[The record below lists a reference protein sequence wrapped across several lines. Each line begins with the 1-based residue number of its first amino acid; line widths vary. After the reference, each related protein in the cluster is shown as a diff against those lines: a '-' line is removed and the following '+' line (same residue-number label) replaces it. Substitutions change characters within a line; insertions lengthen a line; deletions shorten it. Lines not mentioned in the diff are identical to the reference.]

1 MLDASQSLLELSN
14 VRSGR
19 KWKWPL
25 VISLLSAG
33 FLALAT
39 MAVMQGMAWRGGLT
53 GKLAPGT
60 NELLDWHHLGGVPAT
75 KERCQYANIK
85 YLGMAYDLAKGMPQ
99 PWWSKTMEGDIG
111 DPGWKVRPV
120 YELNMDSESCGADV
134 ILAEECADA
143 MEVEVDEIA
152 TGYDFQSKL
161 KAQFSAGAFI
171 DDFGA
176 GFSFT
181 QSAEFGFINRHAKNF
196 RFTWSSAVCN
206 VYHAVVQGGTQLSKE
221 FRADVEALP
230 KMPENY
236 DQGDVAY
243 EQFVDDCGTHFSKT
257 IYMGTR
263 VSRFRQFEEKALN
276 EELRGGFDLKAAVKA
291 DLKFAHAEADDSVSA
306 KGHSGSFIRHQA
318 VAKYD
323 VCVGAHGICPPNI
336 TLAQWHRAAVQ
347 DPMPLEATFESILAL
362 FTTHHFNADI
372 DEKRKHLAK
381 YIIKKYCRGKLQCN
395 MVVPE
400 IYSTEVHELSS
411 GSPVSTAVSLQG
423 TTYVATQGLFIWYR
437 TNSRWWQSCEGVEG
451 SPHIFKYSHNGWEEL
466 SGISFP
472 RLGGFALAASSERI
486 FVVGGLVD
494 RSKSCSSYWSSKR
507 IHEIDLA
514 NEQVRS
520 IGELSQ
526 SRIWL
531 AAVVLN
537 DEWLYAI
544 GGALHQQKGTHW
556 KAFGLSS
563 AEAFNVRTNE
573 LRQTPNMLEARIW
586 PAVATLDG
594 SIFVAVGCRWNSGGR
609 DIKDVLPTAEYLHA
623 SSSRWIPLEEIL
635 SVPRAGASMVLSHGQ
650 LLVFGGFTWNGNLG
664 RYQSLEDVEVLPS
677 TNAGNKSSLLAW
689 RKHMHGRL
697 MTEPRAWMA
706 AVEASDSRETN
717 RVFLVGGLTDVYNR
731 HSEARR
737 VEVWSLPNVA

>member
-1 MLDASQSLLELSN
+1 
-14 VRSGR
+14 
-19 KWKWPL
+19 
-25 VISLLSAG
+25 
-33 FLALAT
+33 
-39 MAVMQGMAWRGGLT
+39 
-53 GKLAPGT
+53 
-60 NELLDWHHLGGVPAT
+60 
-75 KERCQYANIK
+75 
-85 YLGMAYDLAKGMPQ
+85 
-99 PWWSKTMEGDIG
+99 
-111 DPGWKVRPV
+111 
-120 YELNMDSESCGADV
+120 
-134 ILAEECADA
+134 
-143 MEVEVDEIA
+143 
-152 TGYDFQSKL
+152 
-161 KAQFSAGAFI
+161 
-171 DDFGA
+171 
-176 GFSFT
+176 
-181 QSAEFGFINRHAKNF
+181 
-196 RFTWSSAVCN
+196 
-206 VYHAVVQGGTQLSKE
+206 
-221 FRADVEALP
+221 
-230 KMPENY
+230 
-236 DQGDVAY
+236 
-243 EQFVDDCGTHFSKT
+243 
-257 IYMGTR
+257 
-263 VSRFRQFEEKALN
+263 
-276 EELRGGFDLKAAVKA
+276 
-291 DLKFAHAEADDSVSA
+291 
-306 KGHSGSFIRHQA
+306 
-318 VAKYD
+318 
-323 VCVGAHGICPPNI
+323 
-336 TLAQWHRAAVQ
+336 
-347 DPMPLEATFESILAL
+347 
-362 FTTHHFNADI
+362 
-372 DEKRKHLAK
+372 
-381 YIIKKYCRGKLQCN
+381 

-451 SPHIFKYSHNGWEEL
+451 SPHILKYSHNGWEEL

-594 SIFVAVGCRWNSGGR
+594 SIFVAGGCRWNSGGR